1 MHYASILHKEAHL
14 STHATEYKGTVIMYV
29 WAYTIYKQI
38 STPTY
43 KWQSTQNEQLY
54 RETNLATKPVSHS
67 LIGGIKMQ
75 VMEA

>member
-1 MHYASILHKEAHL
+1 
-14 STHATEYKGTVIMYV
+14 MYV

-54 RETNLATKPVSHS
+54 RKTNSVQDFLVLSTRSGGFVQ
-67 LIGGIKMQ
+67 IGVCMYVLKCVAQLLVMFQ
-75 VMEA
+75 VDHNHQIW